1 MLTFSK
7 ITNRYYE
14 PGDCCYIGNPQQF
27 IKYLI
32 NGAILY
38 DIIPDVDKDG
48 RDCALY
54 VFNRAETRVLFDKW
68 CKRELKSH
76 RKEETALILEV

>member
-7 ITNRYYE
+7 VTNRYYD
-14 PGDCCYIGNPQQF
+14 PGECCYIGNPQQF

-32 NGAILY
+32 NDAILY

-54 VFNRAETRVLFDKW
+54 VFNRFETKRLFDLW
-68 CKRELKSH
+68 CKRELKSPP
-76 RKEETALILEV
+76 REVKPNEA